1 MEHSQGA
8 AYKIKCCDCQATFI
22 GKNGRNLSTRLIKR
36 KRATQNGNV
45 NSHCL
50 KTKHQIEW
58 DSDRPPLLS
67 ILQTTKKVGLLT

>member
-8 AYKIKCCDCQATFI
+8 AYKIKCQATFI